1 MNFSLDFIRTAVFV
15 AIGLALVAAVFLPV
29 LFARDARKKR
39 LW

>member
-1 MNFSLDFIRTAVFV
+1 MNFSFDFFRTAVFV
-15 AIGLALVAAVFLPV
+15 AIGLALAAAVFLPV